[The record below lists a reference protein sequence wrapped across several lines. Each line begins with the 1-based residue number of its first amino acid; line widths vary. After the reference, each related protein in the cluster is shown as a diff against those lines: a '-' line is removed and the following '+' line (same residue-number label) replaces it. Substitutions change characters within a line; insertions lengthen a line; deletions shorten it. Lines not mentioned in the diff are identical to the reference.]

1 MSMKQILFG
10 LALIIAGNSFSQSLG
25 DLIKNVERKD
35 TSKSKNASG
44 SILNSGTLGSGLST
58 TDIRAGLKQALQVGA
73 KQSVDKLSAADGFF
87 KNAAIKILLP
97 PEAQKM
103 EKTLRSLGFDKQVDA
118 AILSMNRAAEDAA
131 KSATPIFINAI
142 TQMNFQDAMGIL
154 NGGDTAAT
162 KYMRGKTTPP
172 LTSAF
177 KPVIQQSLAKTEASK
192 DWEWLTT
199 AYNKVPFVKKMN
211 TDLPGYVTDKALT
224 GIFYQLAIEEKKIR
238 QNPAAQTT
246 DLLKKVFGQ

>member
-1 MSMKQILFG
+1 
-10 LALIIAGNSFSQSLG
+10 
-25 DLIKNVERKD
+25 
-35 TSKSKNASG
+35 
-44 SILNSGTLGSGLST
+44 
-58 TDIRAGLKQALQVGA
+58 
-73 KQSVDKLSAADGFF
+73 
-87 KNAAIKILLP
+87 
-97 PEAQKM
+97 
-103 EKTLRSLGFDKQVDA
+103 
-118 AILSMNRAAEDAA
+118 MNRAAEDAA